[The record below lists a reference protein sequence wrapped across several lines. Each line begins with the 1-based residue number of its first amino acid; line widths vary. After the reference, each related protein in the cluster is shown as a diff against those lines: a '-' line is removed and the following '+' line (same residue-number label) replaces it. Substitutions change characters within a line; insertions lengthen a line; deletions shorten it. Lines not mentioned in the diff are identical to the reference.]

1 MLQNWIVGNC
11 SSSHKG
17 QLRWRLPSGDATP
30 QPAQA
35 SGSSSL
41 AGRFMSTTK
50 GSQRPFLPGFRNQHF
65 SVLRSHGREK
75 FLRCFAHPV
84 ARIHSSVLCNKLA
97 PRLCF
102 QCRRFDVSLSRR
114 GGTQPTAMSPA
125 FSLSPLFSLG
135 AHRHPPFRRHPPQRR
150 RRLGASYLPKLA
162 VSLIYL
168 TTLDNRLRAPS
179 SRRRSPLTRA
189 PVHPSTSTVHDGD
202 LPRSPR
208 GVTERDQPREGL
220 SLSGPVSCLLP
231 ARPTGVFPVRIF
243 VYGRHRALVSP
254 WCGAAAVPLLNKL

>member
-1 MLQNWIVGNC
+1 MALALGRR
-11 SSSHKG
+11 H
-17 QLRWRLPSGDATP
+17 A
-30 QPAQA
+30 AA
-35 SGSSSL
+35 SAGERVLL
-41 AGRFMSTTK
+41 AGRPLHVHYQRVTEAFPSWFPESAFLSASVART
-50 GSQRPFLPGFRNQHF
+50 GEISQGA
-65 SVLRSHGREK
+65 G
-75 FLRCFAHPV
+75 HPV
-84 ARIHSSVLCNKLA
+84 ARIHSSYCTLCGNKLA

-114 GGTQPTAMSPA
+114 GGTQPTAISPA

-220 SLSGPVSCLLP
+220 SLSGPVSLACWGIRGF
-231 ARPTGVFPVRIF
+231 AMGFAFGDT
-243 VYGRHRALVSP
+243 AP
-254 WCGAAAVPLLNKL
+254 WFHLGAVPPPSLC